1 MHMPTV
7 IFSGEGLTIRQAY
20 DTAENHRPVALS
32 PEAAIHMA
40 ASRRMVMR
48 YLNEERNVYGVTT
61 GFGRFS
67 DVVIPAEQRQALQVN
82 LLRSHAAGVG
92 APFSPAVV
100 RGMMLLRANALAKGY
115 SGVRTEVVQ
124 LLVDMLNHDVL
135 PVIPSQGS
143 VGASG
148 DLAPLA
154 HLALVLIGEGQAVH
168 GGRVQ
173 PGAAALS
180 GAGLAPVVLEA
191 KEGLA
196 LINGTQA
203 MGALAVLAG
212 QQAQWLA
219 DWADAAAALSVD
231 VLRGIPMAFHPAVA
245 RVRPHPGQAT
255 VQDHLRRMLA
265 GSQLTTDPGQLRVQ
279 DAYSLRATPQVHGA
293 ARDGLSHILD
303 VVSVELN
310 SATDNPLL
318 FPEEGEVISAGNF
331 HGEPLAL
338 VLDYLGI
345 VAAEWASISERRIE
359 RMVNPSLSGLPAFL
373 TRNGGLHSG
382 LMLAQYTAASL
393 VSENKVW
400 AHPSSVDS
408 IPTSANQEDHVS
420 MGTTAGR
427 KALTIVGN
435 LQRVLAIELIAGA
448 QAADLLGPTLL
459 APRTRQVYDWVRQ
472 TVSTLDTDRPPSVD
486 IEALASAMLDSS
498 GLGLLEI
505 LFAAERT

>member
-1 MHMPTV
+1 MQPV
-7 IFSGEGLTIRQAY
+7 ILSGY
-20 DTAENHRPVALS
+20 DLSIEEVYRVALHHIAVAIS
-32 PEAAIHMA
+32 PEAATQMA

-48 YLNEERNVYGVTT
+48 YLDEERSVYGVTT

-67 DVVIPAEQRQALQVN
+67 DVVIAPDKRQELQVN

-92 APFSPAVV
+92 VPFGPEIV
-100 RGMMLLRANALAKGY
+100 RGMLMLRANALIKGY
-115 SGVRTEVVQ
+115 SGVRMEVVA
-124 LLVDMLNHDVL
+124 LLVEMLNRDVV

-154 HLALVLIGEGQAVH
+154 HLALVLIGEGRAWHQ
-168 GGRVQ
+168 GREM
-173 PGAAALS
+173 S
-180 GAGLAPVVLEA
+180 GADALREAGLSPVVLEA

-203 MGALAVLAG
+203 MGALAVLASER
-212 QQAQWLA
+212 AQILSL
-219 DWADAAAALSVD
+219 WADAACALSVEG
-231 VLRGIPMAFHPAVA
+231 LRGIPMAFHPEVA
-245 RVRPHPGQAT
+245 RVRPHPGQLTASA
-255 VQDHLRRMLA
+255 HLRHLLE
-265 GSQLTTDPGQLRVQ
+265 GSQLVTRPGELRMQ
-279 DAYSLRATPQVHGA
+279 DAYSLRTAPQVHGA
-293 ARDGLSHILD
+293 CLDGLQHVRAVLE
-303 VVSVELN
+303 VEIN

-318 FPEEGEVISAGNF
+318 FPDIDEAISAGNF

-345 VAAEWASISERRIE
+345 IAAEWASISERRIE
-359 RMVNPSLSGLPAFL
+359 RMVNPTLSGLPGFL
-373 TRNGGLHSG
+373 TRQGGLYSG

-427 KALTIVGN
+427 KSLTIVAN
-435 LQRVLAIELIAGA
+435 LQKVLTIELICGA
-448 QAADLLGPTLL
+448 QAADLLGPEKL
-459 APRTRQVYDWVRQ
+459 APGTRKIYEWVRER
-472 TVSTLDTDRPPSVD
+472 VPGLEEDRPPSPD
-486 IEALASAMLDSS
+486 IETLAAAMLEP
-498 GLGLLEI
+498 GVAGWLEALLI
-505 LFAAERT
+505 AKGD